1 MTRILLV
8 RHAPT
13 PETGTRLTGRIPGV
27 SLGEAGRE
35 AARATS
41 DALAD
46 LELAAVYSSP
56 IDRTIETARI
66 LARSHKLL
74 PIPEPGLT
82 EIDFGAWTGETLESL
97 RHKRLWKTVQQT
109 PSRFRFPGGESFVEA
124 QARAVECI
132 ERIAG
137 EQGESTAVAVSHSDI
152 IKLVL
157 SHFLG
162 QPLDLFQRLQVSTA
176 SISDLR
182 LEKDGSP
189 SVVSINAA
197 DAGR

>member
-35 AARATS
+35 AARATADS
-41 DALAD
+41 LAH

-66 LARSHKLL
+66 LARSHKLS
-74 PIPEPGLT
+74 PIPQPELT
-82 EIDFGAWTGETLESL
+82 EIDFGAWAGETLDSL
-97 RHKRLWKTVQQT
+97 RHNKLWRTVQQV

-132 ERIAG
+132 ERIAR
-137 EQGESTAVAVSHSDI
+137 EQSENTVVAVSHSDV

-162 QPLDLFQRLQVSTA
+162 QSLDLFQRLRISTA

-182 LEKDGSP
+182 LEEDGSA